1 MIMWLNRQIFG
12 LVAYLPNMQ
21 IGAHVLNVILR
32 YSTLK
37 VVFFLMKRELK
48 MALHVT
54 GGYMT
59 I

>member
-12 LVAYLPNMQ
+12 LVAYLQNMQ

-48 MALHVT
+48 MALHAT